1 MKFSVHNLGFTK
13 REARIIILAFTVLTV
28 GFCIKFYDNIFGSS
42 DANSFDFAKSD
53 MEFSII
59 SSQNNTGNS
68 KENIPKNESVTI
80 NINTAAVEEL
90 VVLDGIGES
99 LAAEIISHRD
109 KNGNFSRPEDLMK
122 VSGIGK
128 KKFEKIKDK
137 IKVK

>member
-13 REARIIILAFTVLTV
+13 REARIIILAFAVLTV
-28 GFCIKFYDNIFGSS
+28 GFCIKFYDNIFGST

-53 MEFSII
+53 MEFNII

-68 KENIPKNESVTI
+68 KEDITKNENLII

-109 KNGNFSRPEDLMK
+109 KNGSFSRPEDLMK